1 MQTLMHSDS
10 LSPTNTHT
18 YTYTHTHI
26 HTHAQAHT
34 HNCSYTYTHT
44 HTHTHTH
51 TQHIY
56 KQTHQTLKVFASFF
70 DDIQHIPNYFTE
82 GLYSNEKYIILVH
95 VFFKSHCLLHS
106 LISKHTHTH
115 TLANTNIHSH
125 INTNK
130 NTSKH
135 TQIYSLKQTKFVLL
149 QVFKFVH

>member
-44 HTHTHTH
+44 YTHTH

-106 LISKHTHTH
+106 LISNTHTHTH
-115 TLANTNIHSH
+115 TRKH
-125 INTNK
+125 
-130 NTSKH
+130 KH
-135 TQIYSLKQTKFVLL
+135 TLTHKHKQK
-149 QVFKFVH
+149 H